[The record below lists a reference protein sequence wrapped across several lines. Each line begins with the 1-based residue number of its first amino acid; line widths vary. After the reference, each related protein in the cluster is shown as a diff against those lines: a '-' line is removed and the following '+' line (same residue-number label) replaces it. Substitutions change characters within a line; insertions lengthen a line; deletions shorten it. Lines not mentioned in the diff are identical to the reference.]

1 MTYARVAQA
10 DSGCRAGCRPA
21 LDRTEVV
28 CIVRT
33 KGEKCSSDDEPAL
46 TEIPPRYHRPLT
58 TFRCIH
64 AKNALVV
71 KHVLD

>member
-1 MTYARVAQA
+1 MAHARVAQA
-10 DSGCRAGCRPA
+10 DSGCRAGGRSA

-33 KGEKCSSDDEPAL
+33 KREKCSSDDAPAL

-58 TFRCIH
+58 TFRCMH

-71 KHVLD
+71 QHVLD